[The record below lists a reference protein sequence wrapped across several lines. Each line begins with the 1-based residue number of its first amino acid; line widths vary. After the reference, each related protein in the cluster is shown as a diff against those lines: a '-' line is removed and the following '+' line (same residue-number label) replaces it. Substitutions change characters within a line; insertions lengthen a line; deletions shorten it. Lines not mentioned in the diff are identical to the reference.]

1 MANEDK
7 KKQEIDPDQTYKA
20 HRKQQKKEEA
30 EATKEAA
37 IAAGKIIGERFAPGV
52 GGKVVEKV
60 AKNPAVNKA
69 LGAASKVVNNVPG
82 VGKTS
87 KKLKDSGVTDLA
99 DKLGS
104 IKSKSGA
111 NLSQSMQSAATSAG
125 KKSAENVVQEKANEE
140 ATTQKG
146 KSSTKKSKNS
156 TDTGQEQEFK
166 FFGKGNFGMFKML
179 SIFFGAPFFGIILI
193 ILIAVIAVSGSQIT
207 SLSPIIAVTDENY
220 EASSEEEQAY
230 LDRID
235 EVASAYTNSNAR
247 LSIAQLTA
255 AVFVMRYS
263 ADQEFS
269 YDDMTKE
276 EIQELAN
283 LLEQYD
289 FQVTDANHDAVVNSL
304 IEYYKGKIPDQSD
317 DYYTFISEETLNY
330 IENYNEAISSDED
343 KNKNYN
349 SIENNL
355 YWWPVGSTE
364 TTVENGVEFASG
376 EPASVAI
383 SSQFQPNRVN
393 PVNGNTEPHRGVDL
407 LGGTTEAGVVNVIAA
422 KDGVVVK
429 PSDLGLDTCQ
439 SFGDVNCGSGFG
451 NYITIQ
457 HSDGN
462 YTVYAHLHQGTIL
475 VKAGD
480 TVKQGQVIAKMGSS
494 GQSTGTHLHFE
505 IREGADLGTA
515 AVDPLNYID
524 PNNPRPKSSGDWS
537 LTSTSLSRAEFV
549 AKMEN
554 YCNTNGNTAFCNNFS
569 AHAGEIYDISLDNN
583 VNPELVVVTAGTEQ
597 SWESTCGYNYWGIGI
612 SNDER
617 YCSQGAQYNSL
628 EEGIRGFAATLQDYL
643 PGGSHDTPITN
654 RYNEREAAGCD
665 PAGHGLPGTLEGW
678 QSVYSWVGTYRYS
691 PGSSGR
697 GGCYSLNLVYGAGYC
712 DDKSVCTDYSSC
724 PESSRTTICEQN
736 DYTAWQLSEKREFR
750 YNIFGL

>member
-1 MANEDK
+1 MANKDK
-7 KKQEIDPDQTYKA
+7 NKQELDPDTTYKA
-20 HRKQQKKEEA
+20 HRKQKKDEEK
-30 EATKEAA
+30 EATKDALKA
-37 IAAGKIIGERFAPGV
+37 GAKIAGDYLAPGV
-52 GGKVVEKV
+52 GGKVVDVATKV
-60 AKNPAVNKA
+60 PGVDKA
-69 LGAASKVVNNVPG
+69 LGAASKVVNKVPG
-82 VGKTS
+82 VGKVT

-111 NLSQSMQSAATSAG
+111 NLTQNIQNAATSAG
-125 KKSAENVVQEKANEE
+125 KKAAENVAQEKATEE
-140 ATTQKG
+140 ATKKKG
-146 KSSTKKSKNS
+146 KSSTKK
-156 TDTGQEQEFK
+156 TDGSSDSGQEQEFK
-166 FFGKGNFGMFKML
+166 LFGKGSFDPIKML
-179 SIFFGAPFFGIILI
+179 PIFGGPFL
-193 ILIAVIAVSGSQIT
+193 LLLLVVVIAVTTVGGGNASA
-207 SLSPIIAVTDENY
+207 LSPIAAVTDENY

-230 LDRID
+230 IDRID

-255 AVFVMRYS
+255 AVVVMRYS
-263 ADQEFS
+263 YDQEFS
-269 YDDMTKE
+269 YEDMTKE

-289 FQVTDANHDAVVNSL
+289 FQVTDSNHDDVVNSL

-317 DYYTFISEETLNY
+317 EYYSFISEETLNY
-330 IENYNEAISSDED
+330 IENYNEAISSEED
-343 KNKNYN
+343 QNKNYN

-355 YWWPVGSTE
+355 YWWPVGSSE

-376 EPASVAI
+376 DPASVAI
-383 SSQFQPNRVN
+383 SSTFQPNRVN
-393 PVNGNTEPHRGVDL
+393 PVTGNSEAHRGVDL

-422 KDGVVVK
+422 KDGTVVI
-429 PSDLGLDTCQ
+429 PSQLGTDTCQ
-439 SFGDVNCGSGFG
+439 SFGNVNCGGGYG
-451 NYITIQ
+451 NYIMIQ

-462 YTVYAHLHQGTIL
+462 FTVYAHLHQGTIL
-475 VKAGD
+475 VKDGD

-505 IREGADLGTA
+505 IREGSRNNTS

-524 PNNPRPKSSGDWS
+524 PDNPRPISSGGNWS

-554 YCNTNGNTAFCNNFS
+554 YCNTTGRTDFCNNFS
-569 AHAGEIYDISLDNN
+569 AYAGEIYDISLRNN

-597 SWESTCGYNYWGIGI
+597 SWRRTCGFNYWGIGI
-612 SNDER
+612 ANGQG
-617 YCSQGAQYNSL
+617 CSSGAQYSSF

-643 PGGSHDTPITN
+643 PGGSHDAAITN

-678 QSVYSWVGTYRYS
+678 QSVYSWVGTYR
-691 PGSSGR
+691 
-697 GGCYSLNLVYGAGYC
+697 
-712 DDKSVCTDYSSC
+712 
-724 PESSRTTICEQN
+724 
-736 DYTAWQLSEKREFR
+736 EFP
-750 YNIFGL
+750 

>member
-1 MANEDK
+1 MANKDK
-7 KKQEIDPDQTYKA
+7 NKQELDPDTTYKA
-20 HRKQQKKEEA
+20 HRKQKKAEEK
-30 EATKEAA
+30 EATKDALKA
-37 IAAGKIIGERFAPGV
+37 GAKIAGDYLAPGV
-52 GGKVVEKV
+52 GGKVVDVATKV
-60 AKNPAVNKA
+60 PGVDKA
-69 LGAASKVVNNVPG
+69 LGAASKVVNKVPG
-82 VGKTS
+82 VGKVT
-87 KKLKDSGVTDLA
+87 KKLKDSGATDLA
-99 DKLGS
+99 NKLGS

-111 NLSQSMQSAATSAG
+111 NLTQNIQNAATSAG
-125 KKSAENVVQEKANEE
+125 KKAAENVAQEKATEE
-140 ATTQKG
+140 ATKKKG
-146 KSSTKKSKNS
+146 KSSTKK
-156 TDTGQEQEFK
+156 TDGSSDSGQEQEFK
-166 FFGKGNFGMFKML
+166 LFGKGSFDPIKML
-179 SIFFGAPFFGIILI
+179 PIFGGPFL
-193 ILIAVIAVSGSQIT
+193 LLLLVVVIAVTAVGGSNA
-207 SLSPIIAVTDENY
+207 SALSPIAAVTDENY

-230 LDRID
+230 IDRID

-247 LSIAQLTA
+247 LSIAQLSA
-255 AVFVMRYS
+255 AVVVMRYS
-263 ADQEFS
+263 YDQEFS
-269 YDDMTKE
+269 YEDMTKE

-289 FQVTDANHDAVVNSL
+289 FQVTDSNHDDVVNSL

-317 DYYTFISEETLNY
+317 EYYSFISEETLNY
-330 IENYNEAISSDED
+330 IENYNEAISSEED
-343 KNKNYN
+343 QNKNYN

-355 YWWPVGSTE
+355 YWWPVGSSE

-376 EPASVAI
+376 DPASVAI

-393 PVNGNTEPHRGVDL
+393 PVNGNSEAHRGVDL

-429 PSDLGLDTCQ
+429 PSALGLDTCQ
-439 SFGDVNCGSGFG
+439 SFGNVNCGSGFG

-524 PNNPRPKSSGDWS
+524 PDNPRPMSSGGWS
-537 LTSTSLSRAEFV
+537 LTSTSLSRAEFI

-597 SWESTCGYNYWGIGI
+597 GWRSTCGYNYWGIGI
-612 SNDER
+612 ANGQG
-617 YCSQGAQYNSL
+617 CSSGAQYSSF

-643 PGGSHDTPITN
+643 PGGSHDAAITN

-678 QSVYSWVGTYRYS
+678 QSVYSWVGTYREF
-691 PGSSGR
+691 PGSSGS
-697 GGCYSLNLVYGAGYC
+697 GGCYALNLVYGAGYC
-712 DDKSVCTDYSSC
+712 DDKSVCTASFC
-724 PESSRTTICEQN
+724 PESSRTTVCEQN
-736 DYTAWQLSEKREFR
+736 DYTAWQLNQKREFR